1 MIRKY
6 RKALD
11 EYSDDDIMSND
22 SLSKQPR
29 FGRKRSKK
37 RLNYEYKF
45 TFGPNQPTDAELNGI
60 SPKCSTP
67 SECDDLESQ

>member
-1 MIRKY
+1 MSKSMIRKY

-11 EYSDDDIMSND
+11 EYSDVDIMSND

-45 TFGPNQPTDAELNGI
+45 TVDPNQPTDAELNGVTL
-60 SPKCSTP
+60 S
-67 SECDDLESQ
+67 